1 MSDKTNLLNL
11 EKALKNHF
19 GERVRANE
27 SLAAHTTLQMGG
39 PADLWLTA
47 QSAEDLAVAGQLAQ
61 AHKVSIFMLGGG
73 ANLLIGDAGIRGL
86 VIKNQARHITFSSDG
101 FLAES
106 GVLLPRLASQC
117 AAHNLSG
124 LEWSIGV
131 PGTLGGA
138 VVNNAGAFD
147 GDIARNLVRAELL
160 TSAGERVWQSA
171 DWFEYEY
178 RDSCLK
184 SGREKAIVLQAEFLL
199 SVMPSE
205 DVVATMQAYTEKR
218 RASQPAGAT
227 IGSMFKN
234 PIGDS
239 AGRLIE
245 AAGLKG
251 YQVGQA
257 QISPVHANF
266 FINLG
271 GANADEVRQL
281 IEKARDTVQE
291 KFGITLELEIELI

>member
-1 MSDKTNLLNL
+1 MNAKTNLSALK
-11 EKALKNHF
+11 KALKSHF

-27 SLAAHTTLQMGG
+27 SLAAHTALQMGG
-39 PADLWLTA
+39 PADLWVTA
-47 QSAEDLAVAGQLAQ
+47 QSAEDLAVAGQM
-61 AHKVSIFMLGGG
+61 AHAHHVSVFMLGGG
-73 ANLLIGDAGIRGL
+73 ANLLIGNAGIRGL
-86 VIKNQARHITFSSDG
+86 VIKNQARHITFSAEG
-101 FLAES
+101 FMAES
-106 GVLLPRLASQC
+106 GALLPRLASQC

-124 LEWSIGV
+124 LEWAIGV

-160 TSAGERVWQSA
+160 TFTGERIWQGA
-171 DWFEYEY
+171 DWFEYDY
-178 RDSCLK
+178 RGSRIK
-184 SGREKAIVLQAEFLL
+184 SGREQAIVLQAEFLL
-199 SVMPSE
+199 SPMPSL
-205 DVVATMQAYTEKR
+205 DVIATMQAYTKKR
-218 RASQPAGAT
+218 RETQPAGTT

-234 PIGDS
+234 PVDDS

-266 FINLG
+266 FVNLG
-271 GANADEVRQL
+271 GATADDVRQL
-281 IEKARDTVQE
+281 IEKAQNSVQE
-291 KFGITLELEIELI
+291 KFGVILELEIQLI